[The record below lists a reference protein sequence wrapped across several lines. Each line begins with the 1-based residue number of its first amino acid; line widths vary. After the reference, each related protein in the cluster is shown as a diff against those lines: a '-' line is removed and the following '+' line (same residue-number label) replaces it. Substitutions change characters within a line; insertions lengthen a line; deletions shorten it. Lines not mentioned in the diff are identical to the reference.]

1 MFGRLLLIFIGV
13 PFIELFLF
21 LVINEEIGLPATIA
35 TVVITGFLGAWLTK
49 QQGLKTLARYQQ
61 TLSEGK
67 LPHTEVIEGI
77 MILAA
82 GAVLLTPGFLTDFI
96 GFSLLIPPVRAW
108 VRQRLTHYLQGRIKV
123 AGEAAATRQG
133 SSSRASG
140 VIEIEA
146 EVVEEREKTIEP

>member
-1 MFGRLLLIFIGV
+1 MFARLLLIFIGV
-13 PFIELFLF
+13 PLIELYLF
-21 LVINEEIGLPATIA
+21 LLIGGKIGIIPTVA
-35 TVVITGFLGAWLTK
+35 TVIITGFLGAWLTK
-49 QQGLKTLARYQQ
+49 QQGIKTLARYQQ
-61 TLSEGK
+61 TLSEGR

-108 VRQRLTHYLQGRIKV
+108 VRERLTNYLKDRIQV
-123 AGEAAATRQG
+123 AGTAATAADR
-133 SSSRASG
+133 SSAVSG

-146 EVVEEREKTIEP
+146 EVVEERPKTPEP

>member
-13 PFIELFLF
+13 PLIELYLF
-21 LVINEEIGLPATIA
+21 LLIGKQIGIFATVA

-108 VRQRLTHYLQGRIKV
+108 VRERLTNYLKGKIQV
-123 AGEAAATRQG
+123 AGEAATQARDGTV
-133 SSSRASG
+133 SG

-146 EVVEEREKTIEP
+146 EVVEEREKTPEP

>member
-13 PFIELFLF
+13 PFVELVLF
-21 LVINEEIGLPATIA
+21 LVINERIGLPYTVA
-35 TVVITGFLGAWLTK
+35 TVIITGFLGAWLTK

-108 VRQRLTHYLQGRIKV
+108 VRERLTNYLKGKIQV
-123 AGEAAATRQG
+123 AGEAATRARDG
-133 SSSRASG
+133 TVSG

-146 EVVEEREKTIEP
+146 EVVEEREKTPEP